1 MKLYGHP
8 YSNAA
13 RRVQMLCEECAI
25 PYTYQVVDLMK
36 GEQYT
41 PEFLAINANGKVPAI
56 EDDGFTLWESN
67 AIMRYLAD
75 KHKAAQWYPSA
86 PKPRAQVEQWLDWN
100 QTRLG
105 TEAGKIMYHTHFAG
119 DKANK
124 QALDDAKEWLLKILP
139 VKDAALSQQ
148 PYLCGSHPTL
158 ADLASATNMAY
169 LEMCQCDL
177 SKYPAIGKWYDSM
190 KQRPS
195 FAKTAPK

>member
-8 YSNAA
+8 YSAAA
-13 RRVQMLCEECAI
+13 RRVQMLCEECTI
-25 PYTYQVVDLMK
+25 PYTYQTVDLLK

-41 PEFLAINANGKVPAI
+41 PEFLALNANGKVPVL
-56 EDDGFTLWESN
+56 EDDGFTLWESH

-86 PKPRAQVEQWLDWN
+86 PKARAQVEQWLDWN

-105 TEAGKIMYHTHFAG
+105 VEAAKIMINTHFAG
-119 DKANK
+119 DNADK
-124 QALDDAKEWLLKILP
+124 QAIEDGKAWLLKILP
-139 VKDAALSQQ
+139 VMDAALSKQ

-158 ADLASATNMAY
+158 ADLAAATNMAY
-169 LEMCQCDL
+169 LEMCQCGTE
-177 SKYPAIGKWYDSM
+177 KYPAIGKWYGLI

-195 FAKTAPK
+195 FAKTAPP